1 MKYSMTQ
8 ELYDHQYAHQDE
20 YDGQA
25 EYQVDYDPEILA
37 DIERMRTWL

>member
-8 ELYDHQYAHQDE
+8 ELYDHQYEHQDE

-37 DIERMRTWL
+37 DIERMRT